1 MQIQERL
8 GHWVAGVLL
17 TDKLKHWFKLQV
29 FVPIIL
35 FVFPKDKRQSENNS
49 TYRKKKKKSFL
60 S

>member
-17 TDKLKHWFKLQV
+17 TDKSKHWFKLQV

-49 TYRKKKKKSFL
+49 TYRKRKKSFL